1 MKSVCRLKV
10 KRAWGG
16 GGGLFSKWS
25 CESIKFPEDEMQV
38 PR

>member
-10 KRAWGG
+10 KRAWG